1 MKLFVMDIL
10 DGTVVDGPGFRIA
23 VYAAGCPHHCP
34 HCHNPQSWEITNGR
48 EMNLEEVFT
57 QIKNSPWNVTFS
69 GGDPFFQA
77 EGFAA
82 LARMIKTQTGKTI
95 WCYTG
100 YTHEELLSGGIPH
113 SKELLTQLDVLVDGP
128 FIQELR
134 DTSLRFRGSS
144 NQNII
149 HLKEEALSD

>member
-1 MKLFVMDIL
+1 MLDIL

-23 VYAAGCPHHCP
+23 VYAAGCPHRCP
-34 HCHNPQSWEITNGR
+34 QCHNPQSWEITNGR
-48 EMNLEEVFT
+48 EMAPEAVFE
-57 QIKNSPWNVTFS
+57 QVMDSPWNVTFS

-82 LARMIKTQTGKTI
+82 LAKMIKEKTGKTI

-100 YTHEELLSGGIPH
+100 YRYEELCSGKIAYAT
-113 SKELLTQLDVLVDGP
+113 ELLRHVDVLVDGP

-134 DTSLRFRGSS
+134 DASLPFRGSS
-144 NQNII
+144 NQRILDI
-149 HLKEEALSD
+149 GGK